1 MLIEPLI
8 RQESIRN
15 QDDQIIINI
24 FTVAEWP
31 QSSTFKL
38 TLVDN
43 HGQFFLSLKTVRP
56 SDPGSS
62 SWNA

>member
-43 HGQFFLSLKTVRP
+43 QWSVYSQFK
-56 SDPGSS
+56 DGSS
-62 SWNA
+62 V